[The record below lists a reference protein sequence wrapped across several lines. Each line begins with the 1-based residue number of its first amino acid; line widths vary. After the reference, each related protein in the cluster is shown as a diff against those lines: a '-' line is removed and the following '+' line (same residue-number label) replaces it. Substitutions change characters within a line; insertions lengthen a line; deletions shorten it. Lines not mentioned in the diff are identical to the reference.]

1 MVFRVSNAFGFPG
14 TEPPIIIILNGWP
27 GMQD

>member
-14 TEPPIIIILNGWP
+14 TEPPIIIIILNGWP
-27 GMQD
+27 GM